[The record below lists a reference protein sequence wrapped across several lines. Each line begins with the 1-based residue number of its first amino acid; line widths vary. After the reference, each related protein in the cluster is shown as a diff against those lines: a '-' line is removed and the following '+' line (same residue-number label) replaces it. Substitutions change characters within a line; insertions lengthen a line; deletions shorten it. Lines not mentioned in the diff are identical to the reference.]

1 MLMVLKFLLP
11 NLDVSAETPS
21 VALQV
26 AEICLA
32 GSSHQVVQW
41 IPIYLLPTCPTE
53 ASPISENKAPSLFGP
68 GPKSWSPCLLLF
80 FDPCPTN
87 QQVLSALLSKP
98 SCSTWLPATYGTDA
112 WAQGTLIPCP
122 DSCNSFITSS
132 LSLPLPP

>member
-1 MLMVLKFLLP
+1 MVLKFLLP

-87 QQVLSALLSKP
+87 QQGEVS
-98 SCSTWLPATYGTDA
+98 STFKTFLFYLATCHLRD
-112 WAQGTLIPCP
+112 
-122 DSCNSFITSS
+122 
-132 LSLPLPP
+132 